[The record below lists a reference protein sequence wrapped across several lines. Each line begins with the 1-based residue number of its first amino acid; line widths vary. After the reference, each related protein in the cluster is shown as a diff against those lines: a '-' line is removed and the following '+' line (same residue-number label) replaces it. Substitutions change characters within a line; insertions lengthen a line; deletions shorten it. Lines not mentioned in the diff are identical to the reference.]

1 MVTKIVEDEK
11 TLMASGNANT
21 LLSMRQQ
28 QQQQHQQ
35 LQQQQH
41 PSFQMHQ
48 THGHVPFYRQE
59 SSKSRFILKLYNS
72 FPLEIIIIFIE
83 NFKRVLVT

>member
-28 QQQQHQQ
+28 QQQQQQHQQ
-35 LQQQQH
+35 LQQQQQH
-41 PSFQMHQ
+41 PPFQMHQ

-59 SSKSRFILKLYNS
+59 SSKSR
-72 FPLEIIIIFIE
+72 
-83 NFKRVLVT
+83 